1 MSAPQEP
8 AVQPDSNV
16 RAQLAPDRRV
26 VAPGAPGRLTL
37 VVDNH
42 DRRSRA
48 VQLQLGGPM
57 SRYCRPRLSTLDLL
71 PGEQREVP
79 IEVIPLATGPE
90 GGHEYELT
98 VTATDLTD
106 GMLLDRSKA
115 RLAVERR
122 PALKARSVGRH
133 RTIDHDRL
141 TLRFVAYNAGNV
153 ELRVEVHSVD
163 SYWWV
168 RDTPWQRSRDRAQ
181 SVRAGIDTI
190 LAQPVGT
197 EQVRPGEHWTVE
209 LAAAAPRYPIGI
221 RPRRWL
227 IPVGVRAQGWST
239 ECVFVELDQ
248 LPRTV
253 LPVRVAAFG
262 VAVLVALLV
271 LVGLMV
277 WLAT

>member
-1 MSAPQEP
+1 MSAGQEP
-8 AVQPDSNV
+8 SVQPDSRV

-26 VAPGAPGRLTL
+26 VAPGSPGRLTL

-48 VQLQLGGPM
+48 VQVQLGGPM
-57 SRYCRPRLSTLDLL
+57 SRYCRPRLCTVDLL

-98 VTATDLTD
+98 VTATDMVD
-106 GMLLDRSKA
+106 GAFLDRSKA

-133 RTIDHDRL
+133 RTIDNEPV

-153 ELRVEVHSVD
+153 ELRVEVYAVD
-163 SYWWV
+163 AYWWIK
-168 RDTPWQRSRDRAQ
+168 DTPWQRSRDRAS
-181 SVRAGIDTI
+181 SVRAGIDSI
-190 LAQPVGT
+190 LAEPFAGDHLS
-197 EQVRPGEHWTVE
+197 PGEHWTVE
-209 LAAAAPRYPIGI
+209 LPALAPRFPIGM
-221 RPRRWL
+221 RPHRWL
-227 IPVGVRAQGWST
+227 IPVGVRAAGWSP

-253 LPVRVAAFG
+253 LPVRVAALG
-262 VAVLVALLV
+262 AAVLVALLV

>member
-8 AVQPDSNV
+8 AVQPDSHV
-16 RAQLAPDRRV
+16 RAQIAPDRRV

-48 VQLQLGGPM
+48 IQLQLGGPM
-57 SRYCRPRLSTLDLL
+57 SRYCRPRLSTIDLL

-98 VTATDLTD
+98 VTATDLAD
-106 GMLLDRSKA
+106 GGFLDRSKA
-115 RLAVERR
+115 RLVVERR

-133 RTIDHDRL
+133 RTIDNNPV
-141 TLRFVAYNAGNV
+141 TVRFVAYNSGNV
-153 ELRVEVHSVD
+153 ELRVEIHAVD

-168 RDTPWQRSRDRAQ
+168 RDTPWQRSRDRAM
-181 SVRAGIDTI
+181 SVRSGIESI
-190 LAQPVGT
+190 LSQPMAT
-197 EQVRPGEHWTVE
+197 DQVRPGEHWTVE
-209 LAAAAPRYPIGI
+209 LPVVAPRYPIGL

-227 IPVGVRAQGWST
+227 IPVGVRAAGWSP

-253 LPVRVAAFG
+253 LPVRVAALG
-262 VAVLVALLV
+262 AAVLVALLV

>member
-1 MSAPQEP
+1 MGAPQEN
-8 AVQPDSNV
+8 AGQPDSRV

-37 VVDNH
+37 VIDNH
-42 DRRSRA
+42 DRRARA

-57 SRYCRPRLSTLDLL
+57 SRYCRPRLCTVDLL

-106 GMLLDRSKA
+106 GVFLDQSRA

-122 PALKARSVGRH
+122 PALKARSIGRL
-133 RTIDHDRL
+133 RTIDNDQVL
-141 TLRFVAYNAGNV
+141 LRFVAYNSGNV
-153 ELRVEVHSVD
+153 ELRVEVYAVD

-168 RDTPWQRSRDRAQ
+168 RDTTWQRSRDRAR
-181 SVRAGIDTI
+181 SVRSGIDSI
-190 LAQPVGT
+190 LTDPIAADQL
-197 EQVRPGEHWTVE
+197 RPGEHWTVE
-209 LAAAAPRYPIGI
+209 LPAVAPRYPIGL

-227 IPVGVRAQGWST
+227 IPVGVRAAGWSP

-248 LPRTV
+248 MPRTV
-253 LPVRVAAFG
+253 LPVRVAALG
-262 VAVLVALLV
+262 AAVLVAMLV

>member
-1 MSAPQEP
+1 MTAGQESS
-8 AVQPDSNV
+8 VQPDSHV

-26 VAPGAPGRLTL
+26 VAPGAPGRLNL

-48 VQLQLGGPM
+48 IQVQLGGPM
-57 SRYCRPRLSTLDLL
+57 SRYCRPRLCTIDLL

-79 IEVIPLATGPE
+79 IEVIPLSTGPE

-98 VTATDLTD
+98 VTATDLVD
-106 GMLLDRSKA
+106 GMFLDRSKA

-122 PALKARSVGRH
+122 PALKARSIGRL
-133 RTIDHDRL
+133 RTIDNDPV

-153 ELRVEVHSVD
+153 ELRVEVYAVD
-163 SYWWV
+163 SYWWI
-168 RDTPWQRSRDRAQ
+168 RDTPWQRSRDRAS
-181 SVRAGIDTI
+181 SVRTGIDSI
-190 LAQPVGT
+190 LADPMAADHL
-197 EQVRPGEHWTVE
+197 RPGEHWSVE
-209 LAAAAPRYPIGI
+209 LPAVAPRYPIGLG
-221 RPRRWL
+221 PRRWL
-227 IPVGVRAQGWST
+227 IPVGVRAAGWSP

-262 VAVLVALLV
+262 VAVLLALLV

>member
-1 MSAPQEP
+1 MTAGQEP
-8 AVQPDSNV
+8 SVPPDSRV

-26 VAPGAPGRLTL
+26 VAPGSAARLTL

-48 VQLQLGGPM
+48 VQVQLGGPM
-57 SRYCRPRLSTLDLL
+57 SRYCRPRLCTVDLL
-71 PGEQREVP
+71 AGEQREVP
-79 IEVIPLATGPE
+79 IEVIALSTGPE

-98 VTATDLTD
+98 VTATDLVN
-106 GMLLDRSKA
+106 GEFLDRSKA

-133 RTIDHDRL
+133 RTIDNNPV

-153 ELRVEVHSVD
+153 ELRVEVYAVD
-163 SYWWV
+163 SYWWI
-168 RDTPWQRSRDRAQ
+168 RDTPWQRSRDRAG
-181 SVRAGIDTI
+181 SVRSGIDSI
-190 LAQPVGT
+190 LADPFAGDHLS
-197 EQVRPGEHWTVE
+197 PGEHWTVE
-209 LAAAAPRYPIGI
+209 LPALAPRFPIGLG
-221 RPRRWL
+221 PRRWL
-227 IPVGVRAQGWST
+227 IPIGVRAAGWSP

-253 LPVRVAAFG
+253 LPVRVAALG
-262 VAVLVALLV
+262 AAVLVALLV